1 VKKPT
6 SPGAGLCV
14 YRMFGRVWRDT
25 SEKVNFKLQYA
36 HTVDYSTWYVDFA
49 AYRRWRGFIGL
60 TLSLTAEV
68 QLATCN
74 EHKYHHIF
82 REGGAFK
89 RGRKVRLALSAD

>member
-1 VKKPT
+1 
-6 SPGAGLCV
+6 
-14 YRMFGRVWRDT
+14 MFGRVWRDT

-68 QLATCN
+68 QLATSTSTITYSVK
-74 EHKYHHIF
+74 E
-82 REGGAFK
+82 
-89 RGRKVRLALSAD
+89 ALSREAVKLDWRLVLTR